1 MSRYIGVLGILAVL
15 LAAWLGS
22 TDRKNI
28 RWRTVAWG
36 LGLQL
41 TFAFLVLRFSFGQWA
56 MERAGGVINAM
67 LANTQAGSATL
78 FGQLGLPNSGAFGK
92 LLPGTPPNMGSIFA
106 FQVLPTIIFIS
117 AFFALLYHIGVMQIV
132 IRAFAWV
139 MQKTM
144 RISGAESLNVAASV
158 FMGQTEAPLTIRP
171 FLAGATNSELMT
183 IMTSGMAH
191 VSGGIMAAYIAQG
204 IEAKHLLAAVIMTSP
219 GTILMAK
226 MLVPE
231 TGHPATE
238 GRVIMPKNEEHKD
251 ENLIG
256 AVARGTIDGGKL
268 AMNVGIMLISFL
280 ALVSLL
286 NGLMAWVHGGVFWF
300 PASIKPGS
308 RLPVLAGR
316 LADRRAVERRA
327 RHRQPA
333 RHAHGAQRVHR
344 LPATGHTKSG
354 SVEPV
359 LHHRHFRFVRLC
371 QPGVHRHADR
381 RYRRAGSGAA
391 QRSGQAG
398 RSRHAGR
405 HHGQPDIGFDC
416 RNIFRVVNLHS
427 TLNFGCPRSRF
438 ASAYSYGVTL
448 PPLPAAR
455 SCRCAPIRGRRPES
469 ASRQHWCPMR
479 SGRPWASIGRAA
491 QRPDNSAS
499 LSRTS

>member
-1 MSRYIGVLGILAVL
+1 LSRYIGVLGILAVL

-56 MERAGGVINAM
+56 MERAGSVINAM

-238 GRVIMPKNEEHKD
+238 GRVLMPKTEEHKD

-286 NGLMAWVHGGVFWF
+286 NGLMAWVHGGVVWF
-300 PASIKPGS
+300 PASINQVLGFLFSPVAWLIGVPWKDAPAIGNLLGTRMVLNEFIAYQQLGIQKAVLMSQSFTIGTFALCGFANLGS
-308 RLPVLAGR
+308 IGMQIGGIGALVPERRNDLAKLGVRAMLAGTM
-316 LADRRAVERRA
+316 A
-327 RHRQPA
+327 
-333 RHAHGAQRVHR
+333 
-344 LPATGHTKSG
+344 
-354 SVEPV
+354 
-359 LHHRHFRFVRLC
+359 
-371 QPGVHRHADR
+371 
-381 RYRRAGSGAA
+381 
-391 QRSGQAG
+391 
-398 RSRHAGR
+398 
-405 HHGQPDIGFDC
+405 
-416 RNIFRVVNLHS
+416 NL
-427 TLNFGCPRSRF
+427 
-438 ASAYSYGVTL
+438 
-448 PPLPAAR
+448 
-455 SCRCAPIRGRRPES
+455 IS
-469 ASRQHWCPMR
+469 ASIA
-479 SGRPWASIGRAA
+479 GIFLG
-491 QRPDNSAS
+491 
-499 LSRTS
+499 